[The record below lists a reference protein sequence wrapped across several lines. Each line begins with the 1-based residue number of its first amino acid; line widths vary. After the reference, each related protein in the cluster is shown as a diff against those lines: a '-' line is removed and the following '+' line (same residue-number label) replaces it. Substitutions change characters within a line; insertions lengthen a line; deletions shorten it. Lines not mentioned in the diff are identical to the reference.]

1 MITRSIAG
9 ELQQVFGQAAS
20 QPFNPYSQQVFTRL
34 HRCHT
39 AAIGMHT
46 YKCSDPGC
54 NHLHHQY
61 HSCSNRHCPNCGGLK
76 KEQWVENLT
85 ADLLPTPYYHVV
97 FTLPCEL
104 HAIILGNRKELF
116 KLLFDAASQT
126 LLQFAQDPKYLGATC
141 SITAIL
147 HTWGQQLSF
156 HPHLHCIVSG
166 GGIDD
171 NNKWIPAKRNNDKPA
186 CRPGRFLFP
195 VKAMQVVYKA
205 IFLKG
210 LRHLIQKGKLQIR
223 GIDTDKLI
231 KDAGHKK
238 WNVYAKSPFGNVA
251 SVVEYLGRYTHK
263 IAITAHRIIGISE
276 GNVTFKYKD
285 YADGNKQ
292 KEMGVSIAEF
302 LRRFELHILPGRF
315 VKIRHYGLLQNHGKV
330 KRLNAIRQQ
339 LCLAAVAPKVQVPVS
354 QRMLEKYGKDIT
366 LCPKCNKGKLIWM
379 CSTYA
384 KEDSSLLRK
393 KLTAGEQTTSL
404 PETISNK
411 ASP

>member
-1 MITRSIAG
+1 MIARSIAA

-20 QPFNPYSQQVFTRL
+20 LPFNAYSKQVFARL

-39 AAIGMHT
+39 AAIGVHT
-46 YKCSDPGC
+46 YKCSDPAC

-61 HSCSNRHCPNCGGLK
+61 HSCGNRHCPNCGGLK

-85 ADLLPTPYYHVV
+85 ADLLPTSYYHVV

-104 HAIILGNRKELF
+104 HPIILGNRKQLF

-126 LLQFAQDPKYLGATC
+126 LLQFAQGPKYLGAKC

-166 GGIDD
+166 GGVDA
-171 NNKWIPAKRNNDKPA
+171 NNKWIAAKRENDK
-186 CRPGRFLFP
+186 FLFP
-195 VKAMQVVYKA
+195 VPAMQPVYKA

-210 LRHLIQKGKLQIR
+210 LRLLIQKGKLQIR
-223 GIDTDKLI
+223 GIDTGKLI

-238 WNVYAKSPFGNVA
+238 WKVYAKSPFGSVA
-251 SVVEYLGRYTHK
+251 TVVEYLGRYTHK
-263 IAITAHRIIGISE
+263 IAITAHRIISISE
-276 GNVTFKYKD
+276 PGVRFKYKD

-292 KEMGVSIAEF
+292 KEMALTTIEF
-302 LRRFELHILPGRF
+302 LRRFELHILPRRF

-330 KRLNAIRQQ
+330 KRLNAIRQR
-339 LCLAAVAPKVQVPVS
+339 LCLAAVAAKVQVPVS

-379 CSTYA
+379 CTTYA
-384 KEDSSLLRK
+384 KDDNSVLRNK
-393 KLTAGEQTTSL
+393 NKPGNAG
-404 PETISNK
+404 PVTINNK